1 MILWWA
7 DMATN
12 QYFNHYGT
20 NTPDQRL
27 LESIII
33 ESIKVYGIDVNY
45 MPRTMVNEDKLFG
58 EDRVSQFKD
67 SRVIEMYI
75 KNVDGFEGEGTFVSN
90 FGLEVRDQ
98 ITLTVSKRR
107 WAELSFEGNDRDK
120 EPKSGDL
127 IYFPLTDGLFQVL
140 AVTDTNTFFQTGSLQ
155 TFDLV
160 CELFAYSDEKIDTGI
175 EEIDDIEVQQSFV
188 RTFELAS
195 SPTPGTFQV
204 GETVTGGTSAKT
216 GEVAKWDATTR
227 YLYLINMTGVFAVGE
242 ILTGATSLATGT
254 YETKQTTDEAVET
267 LAQIEAGTT
276 DTATSNKQIETDA
289 DSVLDFTEGN
299 PFSEGTN
306 Y

>member
-1 MILWWA
+1 
-7 DMATN
+7 MATN
-12 QYFNHYGT
+12 HYFNHYGT

-27 LESIII
+27 IESIII

-45 MPRTMVNEDKLFG
+45 MPRTLVNEDKLFG
-58 EDRVSQFKD
+58 DDRSSEFKD
-67 SRVIEMYI
+67 ARVVEMYI

-98 ITLTVSKRR
+98 ITLTVSRR
-107 WAELSFEGNDRDK
+107 RFQELNFESGNRDK
-120 EPKSGDL
+120 EPQSGDL
-127 IYFPLTDGLFQVL
+127 IYFPLTDGLFQILDVQS
-140 AVTDTNTFFQTGSLQ
+140 TNTFYQTGSLQ

-160 CELFAYSDEKIDTGI
+160 CELFQYSDEKIDTGI
-175 EEIDDIEVQQSFV
+175 ETIDDIEVQQSFV
-188 RTFELAS
+188 RTFELAA
-195 SPTPGTFQV
+195 SPAPGTFQV

-227 YLYLINMTGVFAVGE
+227 YLYLINMTGVFTVGE

-267 LAQIEAGTT
+267 LAQIESGIT

-289 DSVLDFTEGN
+289 DTILDFSEGN

>member
-1 MILWWA
+1 
-7 DMATN
+7 MATN
-12 QYFNHYGT
+12 HYFNHYGSS
-20 NTPDQRL
+20 TPDQKL
-27 LESIII
+27 IENIII
-33 ESIKVYGIDVNY
+33 ESIKVYGIDLHY
-45 MPRTMVNEDKLFG
+45 MPRTLVNEDKIFG
-58 EDRVSQFKD
+58 EDRISQFNSSK
-67 SRVIEMYI
+67 VIEMYI

-107 WAELSFEGNDRDK
+107 WTELAIEGGNRDK
-120 EPKSGDL
+120 EPQAGDL
-127 IYFPLTDGLFQVL
+127 IYFPLTDGLFQILDVQS
-140 AVTDTNTFFQTGSLQ
+140 TNTFYQTGALQ

-160 CELFAYSDEKIDTGI
+160 CELFQYGDEKIDTGI

-195 SPTPGTFQV
+195 SPAVSGTFQV

-227 YLYLINMTGVFAVGE
+227 YLYLINMTGVFTVGE

-254 YETKQTTDEAVET
+254 YETKQTSDEAVQT
-267 LAQIEAGTT
+267 LASIEAGTT
-276 DTATSNKQIETDA
+276 DTATGNEEFESDA
-289 DSVLDFTEGN
+289 DSILDFSEGN

>member
-1 MILWWA
+1 
-7 DMATN
+7 
-12 QYFNHYGT
+12 
-20 NTPDQRL
+20 
-27 LESIII
+27 
-33 ESIKVYGIDVNY
+33 
-45 MPRTMVNEDKLFG
+45 MPRTLVNEDKLYG
-58 EDRVSQFKD
+58 DDRISQFKD
-67 SRVIEMYI
+67 QRVIEMYI

-98 ITLTVSKRR
+98 ITLTVSRR
-107 WAELSFEGNDRDK
+107 RFEELNFEGEGRDK
-120 EPKSGDL
+120 EPQSGDL
-127 IYFPLTDGLFQVL
+127 IYFPLTDGLFQILDVQS
-140 AVTDTNTFFQTGSLQ
+140 TNTFYQTGSLQ

-160 CELFAYSDEKIDTGI
+160 CELFAYGDEKIDTGI

-195 SPTPGTFQV
+195 SPAVSGTFQV
-204 GETVTGGTSAKT
+204 GETVTGGTSSTT

-227 YLYLINMTGVFAVGE
+227 YLYLINMTGVFTVGE

-267 LAQIEAGTT
+267 LAQINAGIT

-289 DSVLDFTEGN
+289 DSILDFSEGN

>member
-1 MILWWA
+1 
-7 DMATN
+7 MATN
-12 QYFNHYGT
+12 HYFNHYGT

-27 LESIII
+27 VEDIII

-45 MPRTMVNEDKLFG
+45 MPRTLVNEDKIFG
-58 EDRVSQFKD
+58 EDRISQFND

-98 ITLTVSKRR
+98 ITLTVSRRR
-107 WAELSFEGNDRDK
+107 WTQLSFEGEGRDK
-120 EPKSGDL
+120 EPKAGDL
-127 IYFPLTDGLFQVL
+127 IYFPLTDGLFQVMHVQD
-140 AVTDTNTFFQTGSLQ
+140 ANTFYQTGSLQ

-195 SPTPGTFQV
+195 SPAVSGTFQV

-216 GEVAKWDATTR
+216 GEVAKWDSTTR
-227 YLYLINMTGVFAVGE
+227 YLYLINMTGVFTVGE

-254 YETKQTTDEAVET
+254 YETKQTSDEAVQT
-267 LAQIEAGTT
+267 LASIEAGTT
-276 DTATSNKQIETDA
+276 DTSTGNEEFETAA
-289 DSVLDFTEGN
+289 DSILDFSEGN

>member
-1 MILWWA
+1 
-7 DMATN
+7 MATN
-12 QYFNHYGT
+12 HYFNHYGT

-27 LESIII
+27 VEDIII

-45 MPRTMVNEDKLFG
+45 MPRTLVNEDKIFG
-58 EDRVSQFKD
+58 EDRISQFND

-98 ITLTVSKRR
+98 ITLTVSRRR
-107 WAELSFEGNDRDK
+107 WTQLSFEGEGRDK
-120 EPKSGDL
+120 EPKAGDL
-127 IYFPLTDGLFQVL
+127 IYFPLTDGLFQIMHVQ
-140 AVTDTNTFFQTGSLQ
+140 DTNTFYQTGSLQ

-160 CELFAYSDEKIDTGI
+160 CEIFAYSDEKIDTGI
-175 EEIDDIEVQQSFV
+175 ETIDDIEVQQSFV

-227 YLYLINMTGVFAVGE
+227 YLYLINMTGVFTVGE

-254 YETKQTTDEAVET
+254 YETKQTSDEAVQT
-267 LAQIEAGTT
+267 LASIEAGTT
-276 DTATSNKQIETDA
+276 DTSTGNEEFETDA
-289 DSVLDFTEGN
+289 DSILDFSEGN

>member
-1 MILWWA
+1 
-7 DMATN
+7 MATN
-12 QYFNHYGT
+12 HYFNHYGT

-27 LESIII
+27 IESIII
-33 ESIKVYGIDVNY
+33 ESIKVYGIDLHY
-45 MPRTMVNEDKLFG
+45 MPRTLVNEDKLYG
-58 EDRVSQFKD
+58 EDRISQFKD
-67 SRVIEMYI
+67 QRVVEMYI

-98 ITLTVSKRR
+98 ITLTVSRR
-107 WAELSFEGNDRDK
+107 RFEELNFEGEGRDK
-120 EPKSGDL
+120 EPQPGDL
-127 IYFPLTDGLFQVL
+127 IYFPLTDGLFQILDVQS
-140 AVTDTNTFFQTGSLQ
+140 TNTFYQTGALQ

-160 CELFAYSDEKIDTGI
+160 CELFAYGDEKIDTGI
-175 EEIDDIEVQQSFV
+175 ETIDDIEVQQSFV
-188 RTFELAS
+188 RTFELAA
-195 SPTPGTFQV
+195 SPAPGTFQV

-227 YLYLINMTGVFAVGE
+227 YLYLINMTGVFTVGE

-267 LAQIEAGTT
+267 LAQIESGIT

-289 DSVLDFTEGN
+289 DTILDFSEGN

>member
-1 MILWWA
+1 
-7 DMATN
+7 MATN
-12 QYFNHYGT
+12 HYFNYYGT
-20 NTPDQRL
+20 NTADQKL
-27 LESIII
+27 IESIII
-33 ESIKVYGIDVNY
+33 ESIKVYGIDLHY
-45 MPRTMVNEDKLFG
+45 MPRILVNEDKLYG
-58 EDRVSQFKD
+58 DDRISQFKD
-67 SRVIEMYI
+67 QRVIEMYI

-98 ITLTVSKRR
+98 ITLTVSRR
-107 WAELSFEGNDRDK
+107 RFEELNFEGEGRDK
-120 EPKSGDL
+120 EPQSGDL
-127 IYFPLTDGLFQVL
+127 IYFPLTDGLFQILDVQS
-140 AVTDTNTFFQTGSLQ
+140 TNTFYQTGSLQ

-160 CELFAYSDEKIDTGI
+160 CELFAYGDEKIDTGI

-195 SPTPGTFQV
+195 SPAVSGTFQV
-204 GETVTGGTSAKT
+204 GETVTGGTSSTT

-227 YLYLINMTGVFAVGE
+227 YLYLINMTGVFTVGE

-267 LAQIEAGTT
+267 LAQINAGIT

-289 DSVLDFTEGN
+289 DSILDFSEGN

>member
-1 MILWWA
+1 
-7 DMATN
+7 MATN
-12 QYFNHYGT
+12 HYFNHYGT

-27 LESIII
+27 IESIII

-45 MPRTMVNEDKLFG
+45 MPRTLVNEDKLFG
-58 EDRVSQFKD
+58 DDRSSEFKD
-67 SRVIEMYI
+67 SRVVEMYI

-98 ITLTVSKRR
+98 ITLTVSRR
-107 WAELSFEGNDRDK
+107 RFQELNFESGNRDK
-120 EPKSGDL
+120 EPQSGDL
-127 IYFPLTDGLFQVL
+127 IYFPLTDGLFQI
-140 AVTDTNTFFQTGSLQ
+140 LQ

-160 CELFAYSDEKIDTGI
+160 CELFQYSDEKIDTGV

-195 SPTPGTFQV
+195 SPAPGTFQV

-227 YLYLINMTGVFAVGE
+227 YLYLINMTGVFTVGE

-254 YETKQTTDEAVET
+254 YETKQTTDEASET

-276 DTATSNKQIETDA
+276 DTATSNKQFESDA
-289 DSVLDFTEGN
+289 DSILDFSEGN

>member
-1 MILWWA
+1 
-7 DMATN
+7 MATN
-12 QYFNHYGT
+12 QYFNNYGT
-20 NTPDQRL
+20 NTADQRL

-33 ESIKVYGIDVNY
+33 ESIKVYGIDVSY
-45 MPRTMVNEDKLFG
+45 LPRTMVNEDTIFG
-58 EDRVSQFKD
+58 EDRVSQFND
-67 SRVIEMYI
+67 ARIIEMYI

-98 ITLTVSKRR
+98 ITLTVSRRR
-107 WAELSFEGNDRDK
+107 WKELNFEGNDRDI
-120 EPKSGDL
+120 EPKAGDL
-127 IYFPLTDGLFQVL
+127 IYFPLTDGLFQIMHVQ
-140 AVTDTNTFFQTGSLQ
+140 DTNTFYQTGALQ

-160 CELFAYSDEKIDTGI
+160 CELFAYSDEKIDTGV
-175 EEIDDIEVQQSFV
+175 ETIDDIERQQSFV

-204 GETVTGGTSAKT
+204 GETVTGGTSATT

-227 YLYLINMTGVFAVGE
+227 YLYIINMTGNFTVVE
-242 ILTGATSLATGT
+242 ILTGGTSTATGT
-254 YETKQTTDEAVET
+254 YETKQTTDEAAET

-276 DTATSNKQIETDA
+276 DTATSNKQIESNA
-289 DSVLDFTEGN
+289 DSILDFSEGN

>member
-1 MILWWA
+1 
-7 DMATN
+7 
-12 QYFNHYGT
+12 
-20 NTPDQRL
+20 
-27 LESIII
+27 
-33 ESIKVYGIDVNY
+33 
-45 MPRTMVNEDKLFG
+45 MPRTLVNEDKIFG
-58 EDRVSQFKD
+58 EDRISQFNSSK
-67 SRVIEMYI
+67 VIEMYI

-107 WAELSFEGNDRDK
+107 WTELAIEGGNRDK
-120 EPKSGDL
+120 EPQAGDL
-127 IYFPLTDGLFQVL
+127 IYFPLTDGLFQILDVQS
-140 AVTDTNTFFQTGSLQ
+140 TNTFYQTGALQ

-160 CELFAYSDEKIDTGI
+160 CELFQYGDEKIDTGI

-195 SPTPGTFQV
+195 SPAVSGTFQV

-227 YLYLINMTGVFAVGE
+227 YLYLINMTGVFTVGE

-254 YETKQTTDEAVET
+254 YETKQTSDEAVQT
-267 LAQIEAGTT
+267 LASIEAGTT
-276 DTATSNKQIETDA
+276 DTATGNEEFESDA
-289 DSVLDFTEGN
+289 DSILDFSEGN

>member
-1 MILWWA
+1 
-7 DMATN
+7 MATN
-12 QYFNHYGT
+12 HYFNHYGT
-20 NTPDQRL
+20 NTADQRL
-27 LESIII
+27 IESIII
-33 ESIKVYGIDVNY
+33 ESIKVYGIDLHY
-45 MPRTMVNEDKLFG
+45 MPRTLVNEDKLCG
-58 EDRVSQFKD
+58 EDRISQFND
-67 SRVIEMYI
+67 SRIIEMYI

-98 ITLTVSKRR
+98 ITLTVSRR
-107 WAELSFEGNDRDK
+107 RFRELNFEGDGRDK
-120 EPKSGDL
+120 EPKTGDL
-127 IYFPLTDGLFQVL
+127 IYFPLTDGLFQILDVQ
-140 AVTDTNTFFQTGSLQ
+140 ATNTFYQTGSLQ

-195 SPTPGTFQV
+195 SPAPGTFQV
-204 GETVTGGTSAKT
+204 GETVTGGTSGKT

-227 YLYLINMTGVFAVGE
+227 YLYLINMTGVFTVGE

-254 YETKQTTDEAVET
+254 YETKQTSDEAVQT
-267 LAQIEAGTT
+267 LASIEAGTT
-276 DTATSNKQIETDA
+276 DTSTGNEEFESDA
-289 DSVLDFTEGN
+289 DSILDFSEGN